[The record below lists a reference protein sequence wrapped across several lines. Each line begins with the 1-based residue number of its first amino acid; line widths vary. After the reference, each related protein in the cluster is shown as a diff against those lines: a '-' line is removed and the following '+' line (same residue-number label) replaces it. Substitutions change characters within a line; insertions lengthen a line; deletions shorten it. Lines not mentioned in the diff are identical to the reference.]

1 MKQTVRKSCIVTF
14 LILTLLMMLLVSS
27 CGEKT
32 AQPEERISLS
42 REEILALSGIE
53 ESKIDFI
60 KVKLDVSG
68 KPQLTVAV
76 YDGEGR
82 EIFSKDFPQSEVKGG
97 YVTVAVIKSEVLDA
111 LRFLYGVTDS
121 KGGFSAIVQD
131 LPYFQYQNVVVNNA
145 DILRISSKGEFRLS
159 SVTFGK
165 ERQEIFLRVK

>member
-1 MKQTVRKSCIVTF
+1 MKKTMRKSLIVTF
-14 LILTLLMMLLVSS
+14 LILTSLTMLLVSS

-32 AQPEERISLS
+32 VQPEEQISLS

-53 ESKIDFI
+53 ESEIDFR

-68 KPQLTVAV
+68 KPQLTIAV

-121 KGGFSAIVQD
+121 KGSFFPIVQD

-145 DILRISSKGEFRLS
+145 DVPRISSKGEFRLS
-159 SVTFGK
+159 SVTFGQ
-165 ERQEIFLRVK
+165 ERQEVFLRVK